1 VIFPAFTASQVT
13 SLQALRSGIPAQPV
27 LGRTSKVPS
36 SGSTTVLVADPSG
49 AVVSALRPTLTE
61 HGGYQVL
68 HARSANEIDELVAS
82 GVGGLVAMVSLR
94 FDGDTPRIIR
104 KLRTGGWARVIALTT
119 RAEIAPVVEALNA
132 GATGVLRVACL
143 EPDPQPVTT
152 LSARELQI
160 VRLVADGRS
169 NKDIAVDLSLSA
181 LTVKNHLARIGRK
194 MGTGDRANIVAIACR
209 GGLIPE
215 LVPTHQQ

>member
-1 VIFPAFTASQVT
+1 
-13 SLQALRSGIPAQPV
+13 
-27 LGRTSKVPS
+27 VPS

-49 AVVSALRPTLTE
+49 AVVGALRPMLTE
-61 HGGYQVL
+61 HGGYEVL
-68 HARSANEIDELVAS
+68 HARSTNEIDELVVS
-82 GVGGLVAMVSLR
+82 GVGGLIAMVSLR
-94 FDGDTPRIIR
+94 FDGETPGIIR
-104 KLRTGGWARVIALTT
+104 KLRTGGWARVIALTS
-119 RAEIAPVVEALNA
+119 RAEIAPVVEAVQA

-143 EPDPQPVTT
+143 EPDPPPATT
-152 LSARELQI
+152 LSDRELQV

-169 NKDIAVDLSLSA
+169 NKDIGVHLSLSA

-215 LVPTHQQ
+215 LVPIQQQ